1 MPTRREQCVDLVVF
15 LLLIAPFVVL
25 YFFAVQQGSLGL
37 VIVTTATIFCD
48 LALAS
53 LVFFFL
59 WRIDRS
65 RDRQFGTCG
74 APLRDRR

>member
-1 MPTRREQCVDLVVF
+1 LDLVVF

-25 YFFAVQQGSLGL
+25 YFFAVQQGSLGF
-37 VIVTTATIFCD
+37 VIVTTAMIFCD

-59 WRIDRS
+59 WCIGRG
-65 RDRQFGTCG
+65 RDQQFGT
-74 APLRDRR
+74 